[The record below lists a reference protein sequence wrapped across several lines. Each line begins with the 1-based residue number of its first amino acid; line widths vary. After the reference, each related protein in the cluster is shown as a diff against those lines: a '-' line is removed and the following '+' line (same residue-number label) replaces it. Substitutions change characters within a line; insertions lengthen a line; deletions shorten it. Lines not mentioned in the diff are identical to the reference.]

1 MKNSSLFLK
10 ISFLILLIFIIPAGI
25 YINYKLT
32 LLTEQTHIQLADK
45 LVSDLNNEEQSI
57 KDNGIINAFFIS
69 DSKEIRNALIN
80 NDRPSA
86 ITALQSISKKFKKST
101 RIKNLKIHIHTAD
114 IRSFVRSWKLSEY
127 GDKLGDFRNTI
138 VRVKMTEKPVFA
150 YEVGR
155 MGLTLRSI
163 VPILDNDRYI
173 GSLEFIEDFHNA
185 SKSFIAR
192 GDQHLLL
199 MNKSL
204 LDTATD
210 LKKEANVGPYK
221 LSLKA
226 VNEDFLKAA
235 QKLDFD
241 RLKKE
246 HYLLTDEYL
255 FTYKEIKDMENKS
268 VGIHLMAMP
277 INEVEIAIDK
287 VRSSL
292 LVMIGI
298 IVGSFLFVLS
308 ILILFKIESI
318 SKIIEKISP
327 SKHNN

>member
-32 LLTEQTHIQLADK
+32 LITEQTYTQLSNK
-45 LVSDLNNEEQSI
+45 LISDLSNEEQSI
-57 KDNGIINAFFIS
+57 KDTGIINAFFIS
-69 DSKEIRNALIN
+69 DSKEIRNALMT
-80 NDRPSA
+80 NDRQSA
-86 ITALQSISKKFKKST
+86 IVALQSISKKFKKST
-101 RIKNLKIHIHTAD
+101 RIKDLKIHIHTAD

-138 VRVKMTEKPVFA
+138 VRVKLTEKPVFN

-163 VPILDNDRYI
+163 VPILDNDKYI
-173 GSLEFIEDFHNA
+173 GSLEFIEDFRSA
-185 SKSFIAR
+185 SKSFVKR
-192 GDQHLLL
+192 GDEHLFL

-204 LDTATD
+204 LDTAKD
-210 LKKEANVGPYK
+210 LKDAPNAGPYK

-226 VNEDFLKAA
+226 INEDFLKAA
-235 QKLDFD
+235 QTLDFD
-241 RLKKE
+241 KLKKE
-246 HYLLTDEYL
+246 HYLLTDKYL
-255 FTYKEIKDMENKS
+255 FTYKQIKDIEDND
-268 VGIHLMAMP
+268 VGIHLMATP
-277 INEVEIAIDK
+277 INKVEIAVDEMK
-287 VRSSL
+287 SSL
-292 LVMIGI
+292 LVMIGV

-318 SKIIEKISP
+318 TKFIEKISP
-327 SKHNN
+327 SKLKS

>member
-1 MKNSSLFLK
+1 MKNSSLFFK
-10 ISFLILLIFIIPAGI
+10 ISLLILLIFIIPAGI

-32 LLTEQTHIQLADK
+32 LITEQTHRQLADK

-57 KDNGIINAFFIS
+57 KDNGIINAFIIS
-69 DSKEIRNALIN
+69 DSKEIRNALIT
-80 NDRPSA
+80 NDRQSA

-101 RIKNLKIHIHTAD
+101 RIKDLKIHIHTAD
-114 IRSFVRSWKLSEY
+114 IRSFVRSWKLSEH

-138 VRVKMTEKPVFA
+138 VRVKQTEKPVFA

-163 VPILDNDRYI
+163 VPILDNDQYI
-173 GSLEFIEDFHNA
+173 GSLEFIENFHNA
-185 SKSFIAR
+185 SKSLVAR

-199 MNKSL
+199 MNKAL
-204 LDTATD
+204 LDVAKD
-210 LKKEANVGPYK
+210 LGKEADVGPYK

-241 RLKKE
+241 TLKKD
-246 HYLLTDEYL
+246 HYILTNEYL
-255 FTYKEIKDMENKS
+255 YTYKEIKDIENND
-268 VGIHLMAMP
+268 VGIHLIAMP
-277 INEVEIAIDK
+277 INEVEIAINE

-292 LVMIGI
+292 LIMIGV

-308 ILILFKIESI
+308 ILILLKIDLI
-318 SKIIEKISP
+318 SKILGKKS
-327 SKHNN
+327 